1 MEGGSACKQRERV
14 EGVENGDA
22 LFFMLADLEGSFLFF
37 PASREGGAWDEW
49 LGLQR
54 GCVGVE

>member
-14 EGVENGDA
+14 EGVQNGDA

-37 PASREGGAWDEW
+37 PSNREGGARDEW
-49 LGLQR
+49 LGL
-54 GCVGVE
+54 

>member
-1 MEGGSACKQRERV
+1 MDGRSACKQRERV
-14 EGVENGDA
+14 KGVLNGDA
-22 LFFMLADLEGSFLFF
+22 LFFLLADLERSFLFF
-37 PASREGGAWDEW
+37 PASREGGAGDEW